1 MSRARTFAD
10 LATASEESSLA
21 NRNLLINGDMSVAQR
36 GTSLSVVHDGTVSG
50 HSCDRWELQ
59 LSTSGNALDQ
69 LEGTLA
75 QVAVTDLAGFNN
87 ALKWTTTEPESAID
101 ANETFDICQKI
112 EAQHCQRLGFGLSSA
127 KSSTL
132 SFYVKSSVTGTY
144 GINVY
149 KADSTARQLTS
160 TYTINSADTWE
171 KKTITIPGDTDSSG
185 TIADDTGEGLR
196 ISWHLGTGSDST
208 SSNTALTWTNF
219 ADAGWAYG
227 HAQNGVATTD
237 NATWFLTGVQ
247 WEVGT
252 VATPFEQQSYGD
264 NLARCQRYYFQ
275 VGKYPS
281 SSGYGIL
288 GTFAAA
294 DTSSGFTL
302 VDFPVYMRTEPT
314 FSHSGT
320 ASDYSLYITNSHK
333 AGSGGFSAS
342 SGDILKHM
350 YVYTEHS
357 GGITAG
363 DAGHLTTNNN
373 NTDAFLGFSAEL

>member
-21 NRNLLINGDMSVAQR
+21 NRNLFINGDMSVAQR
-36 GTSLSVVHDGTVSG
+36 GTSLSIVHDGTSAG
-50 HSCDRWELQ
+50 YACDRWLLQ
-59 LSTSGNALDQ
+59 EGNHDQ
-69 LEGTLA
+69 TEGTLA

-87 ALKWTTTEPESAID
+87 ALKWTTTEPESAIAAD
-101 ANETFDICQKI
+101 ETFDICQKI
-112 EAQHCQRLGFGLSSA
+112 EAQHCQRLGYGLSSA
-127 KSSTL
+127 KSATL
-132 SFYVKSSVTGTY
+132 TFYVKSSVTGTY

-149 KADSTARQLTS
+149 KPDTTTRQLTS
-160 TYTINSADTWE
+160 TYTISSADTWE

-185 TIADDTGEGLR
+185 TIADDNGEGLR
-196 ISWHLGTGSDST
+196 ISWHLGTGSNFT
-208 SSNTALTWTNF
+208 SANTALTWTDY

-227 HAQNGVATTD
+227 HAQNGVLTTD

-247 WEVGT
+247 FELGD
-252 VATPFEQQSYGD
+252 VATAFEHESYAD
-264 NLARCQRYYFQ
+264 NLAKCQRYYFQ

-363 DAGHLTTNNN
+363 NAGHLTTNNN

>member
-10 LATASEESSLA
+10 LATASEA
-21 NRNLLINGDMSVAQR
+21 GNLGQTNLIINGDMSVAQR
-36 GTSLSVVHDGTVSG
+36 GTSSTSDGYYTV
-50 HSCDRWELQ
+50 DRWNIYGSTTGITQSQQSL
-59 LSTSGNALDQ
+59 TSGSPY
-69 LEGTLA
+69 E
-75 QVAVTDLAGFNN
+75 AGFNN
-87 ALKWTTTEPESAID
+87 FARMENTSASSN
-101 ANETFDICQKI
+101 ANAYVQFQQPI
-112 EAQHCQRLGFGLSSA
+112 EAQFIANSGWNF
-127 KSSTL
+127 KSSSSFVTL
-132 SFYVKSSVTGTY
+132 SFWARSSLAGTY
-144 GINVY
+144 FVFLQSQDGTGYIRA
-149 KADSTARQLTS
+149 KDFAL
-160 TYTINSADTWE
+160 SADTWTKVSLTFE
-171 KKTITIPGDTDSSG
+171 GNSNLTINDDNGVGLYITIVPHYG
-185 TIADDTGEGLR
+185 TTY
-196 ISWHLGTGSDST
+196 TGSGGNASTTTWYTISNNKYLPTDFAQNWSNT
-208 SSNTALTWTNF
+208 SS
-219 ADAGWAYG
+219 
-227 HAQNGVATTD
+227 ATFD
-237 NATWFLTGVQ
+237 VTGVQ
-247 WEVGT
+247 LELGE
-252 VATPFEQQSYGD
+252 VATPFKHESYGD

-275 VGKYPS
+275 VGKFPS
-281 SSGYGIL
+281 SSGYGVL